1 MVEKKSYFMID
12 IEHDSLETKLYE
24 NIKLKMNRTTGLSE
38 LNAWRNSLKEMY
50 ITLNDS
56 DIPKDAG
63 VAIEY
68 NIPQTSKRVDFLIS
82 GYGWNGKGN
91 VVIVTGKPGSGKS
104 KVLREAAES
113 QKWTY
118 VDCRM
123 LISEEFL
130 AIPAAD
136 RGLYA
141 PDMFADILASYNADV
156 IILDRLQTLFVPVFH
171 INTDSLMRK
180 LSKKFT
186 IVTAWPG
193 YIDNGNLCYDKFD
206 GTEAIRISPDGFK
219 IWNVEG

>member
-1 MVEKKSYFMID
+1 MNQVE
-12 IEHDSLETKLYE
+12 
-24 NIKLKMNRTTGLSE
+24 E
-38 LNAWRNSLKEMY
+38 LVKV
-50 ITLNDS
+50 
-56 DIPKDAG
+56 
-63 VAIEY
+63 VAEA
-68 NIPQTSKRVDFLIS
+68 QAD
-82 GYGWNGKGN
+82 KGN

-156 IILDRLQTLFVPVFH
+156 IILDRLQTLFIYLPLSCKTVIANIFIIKASVFLLYPAWCFPSTFLPTQFFQMSQH
-171 INTDSLMRK
+171 MSAHSATK
-180 LSKKFT
+180 L
-186 IVTAWPG
+186 IAV
-193 YIDNGNLCYDKFD
+193 
-206 GTEAIRISPDGFK
+206 
-219 IWNVEG
+219 